1 MAFIHSHN
9 IIHRDVKPEN
19 MLLSKNGVLKICDF
33 GFARSTIKGEN
44 KEFTDYVSTRWYRAP
59 ELLVGDRN
67 YGKAVDVWAIGC
79 IFVELLTGR
88 PLFTG
93 DTDYE
98 TLKQVLQTFKESEE
112 LPQHLKTAFA
122 ENHIF

>member
-1 MAFIHSHN
+1 
-9 IIHRDVKPEN
+9 

-33 GFARSTIKGEN
+33 GFARSTIKNEN

-98 TLKQVLQTFKESEE
+98 TLRQVLSTF
-112 LPQHLKTAFA
+112 
-122 ENHIF
+122 

>member
-1 MAFIHSHN
+1 
-9 IIHRDVKPEN
+9 

-33 GFARSTIKGEN
+33 GFARSIIKGEN

-79 IFVELLTGR
+79 IFVELLTGN

-93 DTDYE
+93 DSDYE
-98 TLKQVLQTFKESEE
+98 TLK
-112 LPQHLKTAFA
+112 
-122 ENHIF
+122 